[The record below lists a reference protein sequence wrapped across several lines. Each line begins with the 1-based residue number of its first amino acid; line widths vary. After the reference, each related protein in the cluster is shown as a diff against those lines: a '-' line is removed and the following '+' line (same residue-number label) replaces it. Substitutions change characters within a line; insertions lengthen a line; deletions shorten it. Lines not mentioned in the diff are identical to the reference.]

1 MCKAVCEG
9 LSTVDASEHLSVV
22 KAQVRARMGMMF
34 TREAVRVR
42 VDMGAE
48 LARGRAIREKGVAAL
63 PEPDY
68 FDDLDDGVVAWV

>member
-1 MCKAVCEG
+1 M
-9 LSTVDASEHLSVV
+9 DASEHLSVV

-34 TREAVRVR
+34 TREAARVR

-68 FDDLDDGVVAWV
+68 FDDGDGVVAWV